1 MNPNEPVRPLD
12 TGAVFATT
20 RWTLVLGAGG
30 IDEPGRHEIL
40 TGLCRTY
47 WPPVYAYI
55 RRQGVKACDA
65 QDLAQAFFSR
75 LLQRDF
81 FARAERERGRFR
93 TFLLCSLQ
101 NFLRDEH
108 DRMGAAKRGGTNVFS
123 FEELKAEQGYLSEPV
138 DGLTPE
144 RLFERRW
151 ALTLLERVMARLE
164 TEFRQSARGELFV
177 ELRQRLWGGNRE
189 EPVHELARRL
199 GVGESAFHVML
210 HRLRARLRE
219 LLRAEIAEL
228 VESPADVED
237 EIAHMIRVL
246 GNPV

>member
-1 MNPNEPVRPLD
+1 M
-12 TGAVFATT
+12 
-20 RWTLVLGAGG
+20 
-30 IDEPGRHEIL
+30 DESGRHEVL
-40 TGLCRTY
+40 AGLCRTY

-55 RRQGVKACDA
+55 RRQGVNASDA
-65 QDLAQAFFSR
+65 QDLTQAFFSR

-81 FARAERERGRFR
+81 FARAEPERGRFR

-108 DRMGAAKRGGTNVFS
+108 ARANAAKRGGSTVFS
-123 FEELKAEQGYLSEPV
+123 LEELEAEQGYLAEGV
-138 DGLTPE
+138 EGLTPE

-164 TEFRQSARGELFV
+164 AEFRQNARGELFV
-177 ELRQRLWGGNRE
+177 ELRQRLWGSNRDV
-189 EPVHELARRL
+189 PVHELARRL

-246 GNPV
+246 GNPA